1 MEPSP
6 YTSAEAWGVG
16 HNRGSILE
24 SLALSGDMF
33 SPWFNNDGI
42 LTFIRTFNPANR
54 VPDFNFDAGNQVMR
68 AGIVKNDDLLTA
80 PNIFIVASNSATS
93 DDLPAV
99 GRASVPVNAPNSVI
113 NRGFEIP
120 EVQNLQLSDSTQA
133 QAVAEALVNRQAIYE
148 RVSMSTAPDPR
159 FDSYNVVH

>member
-1 MEPSP
+1 
-6 YTSAEAWGVG
+6 
-16 HNRGSILE
+16 
-24 SLALSGDMF
+24 
-33 SPWFNNDGI
+33 
-42 LTFIRTFNPANR
+42 
-54 VPDFNFDAGNQVMR
+54 MR

-159 FDSYNVVH
+159 FDSYNVVHWQGNLWLDLAWSLNLVEGAPMQHLMRRAYRG